1 MVSPK
6 PESYHDAL
14 YHLAAAAESSPSPQ
28 PAHYPDSQ
36 HYPPY
41 QHAHHSHQKSTPR
54 HHPQGR
60 HFVNMPPHHRTPQS
74 HDQYRYADQGYSPAS
89 AAASSASSAPHH
101 SEPSA
106 SRPPLPSTRSAPSL
120 PKDRLDEAARAKHRL
135 PEASA
140 SSAASAAAA
149 DAAAAAAAAEKKIS
163 CMECRLSKVK
173 CSGGDLCTRCKR
185 LGKECYYKSHKRGRK
200 SDSSKIQKLER
211 TVDSLSRALE
221 QFSKNKVARSPG
233 SAQSLPRTGP
243 ADVKRDVRTQPMD
256 DQETSSPDT
265 FWKTVDAHRAPAAP
279 LSTAMSPPAHSPRAN
294 LTASQR
300 EATASGSKR
309 PSDLHRQR
317 SASSSWQTSH
327 SIATATPTSD
337 DPDEPE
343 NLGLPTLSN
352 PLKLLAHASDSAREG
367 LEASDPAS
375 SDSASKVSDN
385 KGASA
390 VDHLSRSRGRTAAHA
405 NGAAGSADQGPS
417 SAALRLDSADGRTSL
432 FGEYHGL
439 TKTNTVSRFGPGRG
453 KAFFDVGLFTTKL
466 DNLPQFDP
474 IDRGYLTLAEA
485 ESLYAVYMDRINP
498 TITLLDPH
506 LHTFDYVRSC
516 SSLLLSCT
524 CWIAAKYRVEASQIA
539 ADLEMHIRTNLLPT
553 ILMEGY
559 RNAEIPQA
567 LIILAA
573 YHPQM
578 NTISEDKAWAYLGF
592 AIRIASE
599 LDMNSRIAVR
609 PPNRQDDA
617 GLARRLRNR
626 ERTWLNLWLF
636 ETSMSQ
642 HMGRRPTL
650 ANDPVVMGCAH
661 WHLDKFAL
669 PSDKAVVAVVQL
681 RMLMKRNTE
690 LFENFVDASNS
701 YLSAERTAKQV
712 ELFRRICASDL
723 DTWLATWTGPSHQQS
738 EQAMPPSTTT
748 RQEAAE
754 AFSNSS
760 AAKGSKPNG
769 SEPDSESSESL
780 PPTLGRIN
788 RLKLYYWYARL
799 ILDTIALKCNHL
811 GLEVLRPI
819 YRDAYA
825 CCMAYLGL
833 FVATMVPNG
842 LFWGHN
848 SAVVTPA
855 YCAIFALKIVGLI
868 TTNATGTANLQSGGG
883 NSTLAQRQEKANDE
897 DIGIDVDAEYTF
909 EMVEKLAKAC
919 EDAGNATPHRRAAAG
934 SYAFFLF
941 TVLAKAK
948 GAWNAKL
955 ASKDGEGEDLTGANG
970 RKRDRDAN
978 TEAGGRQSKAAR
990 NGKVGPKGGEQRG
1003 DKTGVS
1009 ASGQGAMQ
1017 GHGAS
1022 GKAGVAGSRPAE
1034 EGVSSAA
1041 PSAEG
1046 DDLAASSGGAG
1057 NADSDQHF
1065 LRQLMQFQAGPS
1077 GVQTAI
1083 VHDASLGSHPHQP
1096 PFHGSWQHQ
1105 YSQYGGFA
1113 PNHPSSGM
1121 TPTPLDANMSTVAA
1135 SNAASAAF
1143 GASSM
1148 GGMGDGAGANGIDG
1162 TGAAAAGGM
1171 VDIDWDFGMLDGFLG
1186 ESLFSDM
1193 SFVSASA
1200 TPANMNAAHG
1210 M

>member
-6 PESYHDAL
+6 PEMYHDAL

-28 PAHYPDSQ
+28 PGHYPDPQ

-41 QHAHHSHQKSTPR
+41 AHAQH
-54 HHPQGR
+54 HHPPGR
-60 HFVNMPPHHRTPQS
+60 HYQTIPPAHRASLPQ
-74 HDQYRYADQGYSPAS
+74 DQYRYADHGYSPAS
-89 AAASSASSAPHH
+89 ATASSASSSVPNNSDA
-101 SEPSA
+101 SA
-106 SRPPLPSTRSAPSL
+106 SRLPPPPGPSAHYDHRPSMRSVPSHSSEQTEDAGHARSRPSDAAVTGSNTAP
-120 PKDRLDEAARAKHRL
+120 
-135 PEASA
+135 ASGA
-140 SSAASAAAA
+140 SSAAAAS
-149 DAAAAAAAAEKKIS
+149 AAAAAAAEKKIS

-221 QFSKNKVARSPG
+221 QFSKNKAAGSPG
-233 SAQSLPRTGP
+233 SSHPRSRSVVVD
-243 ADVKRDVRTQPMD
+243 AKRSARID
-256 DQETSSPDT
+256 DDPDISSPDSS
-265 FWKTVDAHRAPAAP
+265 WKHTEAASRPPPTAAP
-279 LSTAMSPPAHSPRAN
+279 SSSAMSPPTQSPRA
-294 LTASQR
+294 AGSAAYR
-300 EATASGSKR
+300 EPANPLPRR
-309 PSDLHRQR
+309 PSELYRQR
-317 SASSSWQTSH
+317 STSSSWQTPH
-327 SIATATPTSD
+327 SITSATPTSD

-352 PLKLLAHASDSAREG
+352 PLKLLAHASDSARDRDSG
-367 LEASDPAS
+367 LEPSDHSSIAAEGKHSGSKARSASDDEARRDARTSANANDAVNS
-375 SDSASKVSDN
+375 SNAQN
-385 KGASA
+385 
-390 VDHLSRSRGRTAAHA
+390 L
-405 NGAAGSADQGPS
+405 PS
-417 SAALRLDSADGRTSL
+417 SGGAVQHNNGRASL
-432 FGEYHGL
+432 FGEYSGL

-485 ESLYAVYMDRINP
+485 ESLYAVFLDHINP

-524 CWIAAKYRVEASQIA
+524 CWIAAKYKVEASQIA
-539 ADLEMHIRTNLLPT
+539 ADLEMHIRSNLLPT
-553 ILMEGY
+553 ILMEGF

-578 NTISEDKAWAYLGF
+578 NTLSEDKAWAYVGF

-599 LDMNSRIAVR
+599 LDMNSRITVR
-609 PPNRQDDA
+609 PANRQDDA

-669 PSDKAVVAVVQL
+669 TQDKAVVAVVQL
-681 RMLMKRNTE
+681 RLLMKRNTE
-690 LFENFVDASNS
+690 LFENFVDASSS
-701 YLSAERTAKQV
+701 YLPAERTAKQV
-712 ELFRRICASDL
+712 ELFRRTCAADL

-738 EQAMPPSTTT
+738 TQND
-748 RQEAAE
+748 AAT
-754 AFSNSS
+754 ASDAVGDNS
-760 AAKGSKPNG
+760 GSKPKLGATGNA
-769 SEPDSESSESL
+769 DL
-780 PPTLGRIN
+780 PPTLSRIN

-799 ILDTIALKCNHL
+799 VLGTIALKSTHL
-811 GLEVLRPI
+811 GIEVLRPI

-868 TTNATGTANLQSGGG
+868 STSGAGH
-883 NSTLAQRQEKANDE
+883 KAKEE
-897 DIGIDVDAEYTF
+897 DLGIDVDAEYTF
-909 EMVEKLAKAC
+909 EMVEKVARAC

-941 TVLAKAK
+941 TVLAKAR
-948 GAWNAKL
+948 GVWNAKL
-955 ASKDGEGEDLTGANG
+955 ARRGEVEGGVGKVDKG
-970 RKRDRDAN
+970 RKREREGDG
-978 TEAGGRQSKAAR
+978 EVGPGRQGKSAR
-990 NGKVGPKGGEQRG
+990 NGRVKDGVRGDRNGVPSAGDGAGNGGRGVGQAGAGGEQA
-1003 DKTGVS
+1003 D
-1009 ASGQGAMQ
+1009 
-1017 GHGAS
+1017 
-1022 GKAGVAGSRPAE
+1022 
-1034 EGVSSAA
+1034 EGVSSAG

-1046 DDLAASSGGAG
+1046 DELAAQGNVA
-1057 NADSDQHF
+1057 NADSEQYF

-1083 VHDASLGSHPHQP
+1083 VHDASQQQP
-1096 PFHGSWQHQ
+1096 LPLSQQQ
-1105 YSQYGGFA
+1105 YSFA
-1113 PNHPSSGM
+1113 PHLLATSSNPG
-1121 TPTPLDANMSTVAA
+1121 PVLDNMSTLAA

-1143 GASSM
+1143 AGSV
-1148 GGMGDGAGANGIDG
+1148 GGVGGVGANGG
-1162 TGAAAAGGM
+1162 LGGVEGVAAGDAGVGAGVAG

-1200 TPANMNAAHG
+1200 TPANMNAMNAG
-1210 M
+1210 

>member
-1 MVSPK
+1 
-6 PESYHDAL
+6 
-14 YHLAAAAESSPSPQ
+14 
-28 PAHYPDSQ
+28 
-36 HYPPY
+36 
-41 QHAHHSHQKSTPR
+41 
-54 HHPQGR
+54 
-60 HFVNMPPHHRTPQS
+60 
-74 HDQYRYADQGYSPAS
+74 
-89 AAASSASSAPHH
+89 
-101 SEPSA
+101 
-106 SRPPLPSTRSAPSL
+106 
-120 PKDRLDEAARAKHRL
+120 
-135 PEASA
+135 
-140 SSAASAAAA
+140 
-149 DAAAAAAAAEKKIS
+149 
-163 CMECRLSKVK
+163 MECRLSKVK
-173 CSGGDLCTRCKR
+173 CSGGDLCSRCRR
-185 LGKECYYKSHKRGRK
+185 LGKECFYKSHKRGRK

-221 QFSKNKVARSPG
+221 QFSRTKIARSPG
-233 SAQSLPRTGP
+233 SLQAPSKPGSADTRRDGQSELL
-243 ADVKRDVRTQPMD
+243 D
-256 DQETSSPDT
+256 DQETCTPDT

-279 LSTAMSPPAHSPRAN
+279 LSTAMSPPAHSPRAH
-294 LTASQR
+294 LASTQR
-300 EATASGSKR
+300 EQSS
-309 PSDLHRQR
+309 PMVQQSSDLQRKR

-327 SIATATPTSD
+327 SITSATPTSD

-367 LEASDPAS
+367 LEASNNTSAAAGFSASGDKAASASNDHPDPLGRADTNDNGTAAS
-375 SDSASKVSDN
+375 SGDQRRPSLGGRGDSTDAR
-385 KGASA
+385 A
-390 VDHLSRSRGRTAAHA
+390 
-405 NGAAGSADQGPS
+405 
-417 SAALRLDSADGRTSL
+417 SL

-485 ESLYAVYMDRINP
+485 QSLYAVYIDHINP

-524 CWIAAKYRVEASQIA
+524 CWIAAKYQVEASQIA
-539 ADLEMHIRTNLLPT
+539 SDLEMHIRTNLLPT

-578 NTISEDKAWAYLGF
+578 NTLSEDKAWAYVGF

-609 PPNRQDDA
+609 PDNRQDDA

-669 PSDKAVVAVVQL
+669 PSDRAVVATVQL
-681 RMLMKRNTE
+681 RLLMNRNTE
-690 LFENFVDASNS
+690 LFENFVDASNA
-701 YLSAERTAKQV
+701 YLPAERTAKQV

-738 EQAMPPSTTT
+738 TQHAQLSMTKAVNPPEFRADNTSANSNGGSNGGSDKSELEANTT
-748 RQEAAE
+748 
-754 AFSNSS
+754 
-760 AAKGSKPNG
+760 
-769 SEPDSESSESL
+769 L

-868 TTNATGTANLQSGGG
+868 STSATGAATVQAADNVNAS
-883 NSTLAQRQEKANDE
+883 LAPRTDKAKEE
-897 DIGIDVDAEYTF
+897 DLGIDVDAEYTF
-909 EMVEKLAKAC
+909 EMVEKVAKAC
-919 EDAGNATPHRRAAAG
+919 EEAGNATPHRRAAAG

-948 GAWNAKL
+948 GAWSAKL
-955 ASKDGEGEDLTGANG
+955 ARKEEQSEQANAG
-970 RKRDRDAN
+970 KSRNKRDREAN
-978 TEAGGRQSKAAR
+978 RETDGRQNKVVR
-990 NGKVGPKGGEQRG
+990 NGKVGNKDLEQRG
-1003 DKTGVS
+1003 DQNGVS
-1009 ASGQGAMQ
+1009 TVGQAAMQ
-1017 GHGAS
+1017 GRAATGGAS
-1022 GKAGVAGSRPAE
+1022 ATDERSGTDIP
-1034 EGVSSAA
+1034 SAA
-1041 PSAEG
+1041 PSTEG
-1046 DDLAASSGGAG
+1046 DELVASCGAVG
-1057 NADSDQHF
+1057 TADSDAF
-1065 LRQLMQFQAGPS
+1065 SLRQLMQFQAGPS

-1083 VHDASLGSHPHQP
+1083 VHDSSLGSHPYQQP
-1096 PFHGSWQHQ
+1096 LHSPWQQ
-1105 YSQYGGFA
+1105 QSAQYGGCA
-1113 PNHPSSGM
+1113 LNHTTSG
-1121 TPTPLDANMSTVAA
+1121 TVAIPFDAHESTVAT
-1135 SNAASAAF
+1135 SNAASAALGGGLGPSGVGNGQS
-1143 GASSM
+1143 GA
-1148 GGMGDGAGANGIDG
+1148 ANDS
-1162 TGAAAAGGM
+1162 GAAAAAVGV

-1200 TPANMNAAHG
+1200 TPANTNAANG
-1210 M
+1210 I

>member
-6 PESYHDAL
+6 PEMYHDAL

-28 PAHYPDSQ
+28 PGHYPDPQ
-36 HYPPY
+36 HYPTYPHTHH
-41 QHAHHSHQKSTPR
+41 QHHDSTQH
-54 HHPQGR
+54 HHPQAR
-60 HFVNMPPHHRTPQS
+60 SHYPNMPPAHRASHPQE
-74 HDQYRYADQGYSPAS
+74 QYRYADHGYSPAS
-89 AAASSASSAPHH
+89 AAASSASSSVPH
-101 SEPSA
+101 SADASVSRLPPPSGPSA
-106 SRPPLPSTRSAPSL
+106 HYDHRPPMRTVPSHASDQTEDAGRARPRPS
-120 PKDRLDEAARAKHRL
+120 DGAATTGSNAT
-135 PEASA
+135 PTSGA
-140 SSAASAAAA
+140 SSATA
-149 DAAAAAAAAEKKIS
+149 AAAAAAAAEKKIS

-221 QFSKNKVARSPG
+221 QFSKNKAAGSPG
-233 SAQSLPRTGP
+233 SSQLRSKSAAG
-243 ADVKRDVRTQPMD
+243 DVKRDARSQE
-256 DQETSSPDT
+256 DQDMSSPD
-265 FWKTVDAHRAPAAP
+265 WKNAEAATRPPPAAP
-279 LSTAMSPPAHSPRAN
+279 SSSAMSPPAQSPRAAGS
-294 LTASQR
+294 TAYR
-300 EATASGSKR
+300 EPANALPRR
-309 PSDLHRQR
+309 PSELYRQR
-317 SASSSWQTSH
+317 SASSSWQTPH
-327 SIATATPTSD
+327 SITSATPTSD

-352 PLKLLAHASDSAREG
+352 PLKLLAHASDSARDREPG
-367 LEASDPAS
+367 LESSDPSSTSSTDGKATGSMARSAS
-375 SDSASKVSDN
+375 RDSARRDARS
-385 KGASA
+385 GA
-390 VDHLSRSRGRTAAHA
+390 TANDGA
-405 NGAAGSADQGPS
+405 NSNDAQQPPS
-417 SAALRLDSADGRTSL
+417 SGAVQHNGRASL
-432 FGEYHGL
+432 FGEYSGL
-439 TKTNTVSRFGPGRG
+439 TNTNTVSRFGPGRG

-485 ESLYAVYMDRINP
+485 ESLYAVFIDHINP

-506 LHTFDYVRSC
+506 LHTFDYVHSC
-516 SSLLLSCT
+516 SALLLSCT
-524 CWIAAKYRVEASQIA
+524 CWIAAKYKVEASQIA
-539 ADLEMHIRTNLLPT
+539 ADLEMHIRSNLLPT
-553 ILMEGY
+553 ILMEGF

-578 NTISEDKAWAYLGF
+578 NTLSEDKAWAYVGF

-599 LDMNSRIAVR
+599 LDMNSRIVVR

-661 WHLDKFAL
+661 WHLDQFAL
-669 PSDKAVVAVVQL
+669 TQDKAVVAVVQL
-681 RMLMKRNTE
+681 RLLMKRNTE
-690 LFENFVDASNS
+690 LFENFVDASS
-701 YLSAERTAKQV
+701 SHLPAERTAKQV
-712 ELFRRICASDL
+712 ELFRRTCASDL
-723 DTWLATWTGPSHQQS
+723 DTWLATWTGPSSHQQ
-738 EQAMPPSTTT
+738 
-748 RQEAAE
+748 AAQG
-754 AFSNSS
+754 ALPGDDAGPAHRTSGQTKLDASN
-760 AAKGSKPNG
+760 AG
-769 SEPDSESSESL
+769 L
-780 PPTLGRIN
+780 PPTLSRIN

-799 ILDTIALKCNHL
+799 ILDTIALKSTHL
-811 GLEVLRPI
+811 GLDVLRPI

-868 TTNATGTANLQSGGG
+868 STTGAAGW
-883 NSTLAQRQEKANDE
+883 EKVKEE
-897 DIGIDVDAEYTF
+897 DLGIDVDAEYTF
-909 EMVEKLAKAC
+909 EMVEKVAKAC

-941 TVLAKAK
+941 TVLAKARS
-948 GAWNAKL
+948 AWNAKL
-955 ASKDGEGEDLTGANG
+955 ARKEAEADGAVVVAKG
-970 RKRDRDAN
+970 RKRDREGGDVV
-978 TEAGGRQSKAAR
+978 GGRQSKAAR
-990 NGKVGPKGGEQRG
+990 NGKAKDASRG
-1003 DKTGVS
+1003 DRNG
-1009 ASGQGAMQ
+1009 
-1017 GHGAS
+1017 GAS
-1022 GKAGVAGSRPAE
+1022 AADGAAASRGAGQPGTGGDQLD

-1041 PSAEG
+1041 PSAA
-1046 DDLAASSGGAG
+1046 DDELAAHAAPTT
-1057 NADSDQHF
+1057 ADTDQHF

-1083 VHDASLGSHPHQP
+1083 VHDAQP
-1096 PFHGSWQHQ
+1096 QPLPLSQQ
-1105 YSQYGGFA
+1105 YTFA
-1113 PNHPSSGM
+1113 PHLSTSMLPA
-1121 TPTPLDANMSTVAA
+1121 LDNMATLAA

-1143 GASSM
+1143 AGGVAGVGGGEGAE
-1148 GGMGDGAGANGIDG
+1148 GVGAGVEGVG
-1162 TGAAAAGGM
+1162 

-1200 TPANMNAAHG
+1200 TPANMGAAG
-1210 M
+1210 GG

>member
-1 MVSPK
+1 MRNVPSHASDQI
-6 PESYHDAL
+6 EDAS
-14 YHLAAAAESSPSPQ
+14 HLRSRPSD
-28 PAHYPDSQ
+28 PATTGSN
-36 HYPPY
+36 
-41 QHAHHSHQKSTPR
+41 AT
-54 HHPQGR
+54 
-60 HFVNMPPHHRTPQS
+60 
-74 HDQYRYADQGYSPAS
+74 PAS
-89 AAASSASSAPHH
+89 GTSA
-101 SEPSA
+101 
-106 SRPPLPSTRSAPSL
+106 TV
-120 PKDRLDEAARAKHRL
+120 
-135 PEASA
+135 
-140 SSAASAAAA
+140 
-149 DAAAAAAAAEKKIS
+149 AAAAATEKKIS

-185 LGKECYYKSHKRGRK
+185 LGRECFYKSHKRGRK

-221 QFSKNKVARSPG
+221 QFSKNKAAGSPG
-233 SAQSLPRTGP
+233 SSQPRSISIVP
-243 ADVKRDVRTQPMD
+243 DVKRNPQSQD
-256 DQETSSPDT
+256 DQEISSPDN
-265 FWKTVDAHRAPAAP
+265 FWKHTEAAPRPPPAAP
-279 LSTAMSPPAHSPRAN
+279 SSSAMSPPAQSPRAAGS
-294 LTASQR
+294 TAYR
-300 EATASGSKR
+300 EPANPLPRR
-309 PSDLHRQR
+309 PSELYRQR
-317 SASSSWQTSH
+317 SASSSWQTPH
-327 SIATATPTSD
+327 SITSATPTSD

-352 PLKLLAHASDSAREG
+352 PLKLLAHASDSARDRDSG
-367 LEASDPAS
+367 LEPSDPAVADS
-375 SDSASKVSDN
+375 KASGSKDRSASRDSARRDAR
-385 KGASA
+385 ASA
-390 VDHLSRSRGRTAAHA
+390 NA
-405 NGAAGSADQGPS
+405 NGAANSSDAHNPPS
-417 SAALRLDSADGRTSL
+417 SSGAVPQNGRASL

-485 ESLYAVYMDRINP
+485 ESLYAVFIDHINP

-524 CWIAAKYRVEASQIA
+524 CWIAAKYKVEASQIA
-539 ADLEMHIRTNLLPT
+539 ADLEMHIRSNLLPT
-553 ILMEGY
+553 ILMEGF

-578 NTISEDKAWAYLGF
+578 NTLSEDKAWAYVGF

-669 PSDKAVVAVVQL
+669 TQDKAVVAVVQL
-681 RMLMKRNTE
+681 RLLMKRNTE
-690 LFENFVDASNS
+690 LFENFVDASS
-701 YLSAERTAKQV
+701 EFVPKERTAKQV
-712 ELFRRICASDL
+712 ELFRRTCASDL
-723 DTWLATWTGPSHQQS
+723 DTWLATWTGPSQQQGEAVADGGGGEPRS
-738 EQAMPPSTTT
+738 GSSSGKVKQA
-748 RQEAAE
+748 A
-754 AFSNSS
+754 
-760 AAKGSKPNG
+760 
-769 SEPDSESSESL
+769 DL
-780 PPTLGRIN
+780 PPTLSRIN

-799 ILDTIALKCNHL
+799 ILDTIALKSTHL

-868 TTNATGTANLQSGGG
+868 STSGTTVGQKVK
-883 NSTLAQRQEKANDE
+883 EE
-897 DIGIDVDAEYTF
+897 DLGIDVDAEYTF
-909 EMVEKLAKAC
+909 EMVEKVAKAC

-941 TVLAKAK
+941 TVLAKARS
-948 GAWNAKL
+948 AWNAKL
-955 ASKDGEGEDLTGANG
+955 ARKEGEEGVGEG
-970 RKRDRDAN
+970 RKRDREGA
-978 TEAGGRQSKAAR
+978 EVEGGRLGKVVR
-990 NGKVGPKGGEQRG
+990 NGKVKDVVRGGG
-1003 DKTGVS
+1003 D
-1009 ASGQGAMQ
+1009 
-1017 GHGAS
+1017 
-1022 GKAGVAGSRPAE
+1022 GVAGSADGVVQGGRGVGQAGGGGE
-1034 EGVSSAA
+1034 QMDGGVSSAA

-1046 DDLAASSGGAG
+1046 EALTAQQGAV
-1057 NADSDQHF
+1057 ADSDQYF

-1083 VHDASLGSHPHQP
+1083 VHDAQQQQP
-1096 PFHGSWQHQ
+1096 LSQQFH
-1105 YSQYGGFA
+1105 FA
-1113 PNHPSSGM
+1113 PH
-1121 TPTPLDANMSTVAA
+1121 LSTNVVPQMDNVSTLAA
-1135 SNAASAAF
+1135 SSAASAAF
-1143 GASSM
+1143 GA
-1148 GGMGDGAGANGIDG
+1148 GAGDLGG
-1162 TGAAAAGGM
+1162 VGAGGGGGAGGEGAGGGDAVAGVG

-1200 TPANMNAAHG
+1200 TPAG
-1210 M
+1210 MGGNGG